1 MYTREQRYEWTT
13 LQRTVLAG
21 LVAMLFGTA
30 YLVGS
35 QHWLTNDNQTFMAP
49 IAITAMVPVALF
61 LAAYG
66 LSTRFRQFVLAQ
78 DLRLLTVIH
87 LWRVIGFVFLAAYSF
102 GVLPGLF
109 AWPAGL
115 GDVLVGITAI
125 FVVAK
130 MDRDPE
136 FVTTNGY
143 LSFHFMGL
151 ADFVIAITAAGLA
164 SGAIPGLISNGL
176 TSAAMDIWP
185 LNIAPSFLVPAF
197 IILHLAAL
205 FKVRHLRKA
214 RAAALSAA
222 PQAA

>member
-1 MYTREQRYEWTT
+1 MHTEEQRYEWSG
-13 LQRTVLAG
+13 LQKVTLAG
-21 LVAMLFGTA
+21 LVAALFGTA
-30 YLVGS
+30 YAVGTG
-35 QHWLTNDNQTFMAP
+35 HWLTNDNQTFLAP
-49 IAITAMVPVALF
+49 IAITATAPVALF

-66 LSTRFRQFVLAQ
+66 LSARFRQFVLAQ

-87 LWRVIGFVFLAAYSF
+87 LWRVIGFMFLAAYSF

-109 AWPAGL
+109 AWPAGV

-130 MDRDPE
+130 MDRDPD

-143 LSFHFMGL
+143 LGFHFMGL
-151 ADFVIAITAAGLA
+151 ADFVIAITSAGLS
-164 SGAIPGLISNGL
+164 SGAFPGLVANGL
-176 TSAAMDIWP
+176 TSAAMDVWP

-214 RAAALSAA
+214 RAEALSAA

>member
-1 MYTREQRYEWTT
+1 MYTQEQRYEWST
-13 LQRTVLAG
+13 LQKAVLAG
-21 LVAMLFGTA
+21 FVAALFGTA
-30 YLVGS
+30 YFVGT
-35 QHWLTNDNQTFMAP
+35 QHWLTNDNQTFIAP
-49 IAITAMVPVALF
+49 IAVTATVPVALF

-66 LSTRFRQFVLAQ
+66 LSARFRNFVLAQ
-78 DLRLLTVIH
+78 DLRLLTAIH

-109 AWPAGL
+109 AWPAGV

-130 MDRDPE
+130 MDRDPD

-143 LSFHFMGL
+143 LGFHFMGL
-151 ADFVIAITAAGLA
+151 ADFVIAIGSAGLA
-164 SGAIPGLISNGL
+164 SGAFPGLVSNGL
-176 TSAAMDIWP
+176 TSAAMDVWP

-205 FKVRHLRKA
+205 FKVRHLRKTRA
-214 RAAALSAA
+214 ATRAAAPHAA
-222 PQAA
+222 